1 MSEIPQQNEQ
11 LAKSI
16 SGFLDKYGNK
26 LFSGVKTVYKKASDE
41 TRLNWRLGYE
51 NYLEKSL
58 NKYYYAKTFLSYNEP
73 LPLYDLYVPLSVSSG
88 KKIIKKTSIKDLMSA
103 NKFSVIM
110 ATGGSG
116 KTMMM
121 RHLFVDTILNKSVPQ
136 VPVFV
141 ELRELNDSELDL
153 FGLIKKKL
161 RDNKFDFGDE
171 YIEKAF
177 EAGHFILLFDGF
189 DEVADAKR
197 KDTVKQIEEI
207 ADKYERNYIILSS
220 RPDDSLY
227 QWTLFNVWQVRS
239 LTLDLACEL
248 VKKTEADEEIKEK
261 FIKALKDELFNKH
274 KSFLSNPLLL
284 AIMLITYKDS
294 ANIPEKTST
303 FYENAYFALF
313 QQHDAR
319 KAYHRE
325 KRSKL
330 DFLDFRKVFS
340 AFCFFTYKNSLHNFS
355 EAKILDYLEKA
366 QKYTGITFKKED
378 FLQDSIQ
385 AICLLVRDGLDVT
398 FSHRSF
404 QEYFT
409 AIFVSQLTS
418 SKSQKKFV
426 ESQLN
431 FDIDTNEAMD
441 LLMEISPE
449 IIEKNL
455 IVPEI
460 EKFEKR
466 IGYKNSLT
474 SETYRNVIEVLY
486 SAIKFLPE
494 KKTSDDKNSDYWRIH
509 SVHVIK
515 MEFDSL
521 IMFIDKHYFK
531 DEPTSLNKIDA
542 FYLPDSENSDAELD
556 LSTNFIL
563 ENEDFVRKLSEGN
576 HWLSMIYFQRIF
588 DIKKQL
594 VEKHKKQ
601 EMFLEEEL
609 FE

>member
-1 MSEIPQQNEQ
+1 MSETSQQNEQ

-51 NYLEKSL
+51 NYLDKAL

-73 LPLYDLYVPLSVSSG
+73 LPLYDLYVPLSVACG
-88 KKIIKKTSIKDLMSA
+88 ETFFEKTSIKDLMSA
-103 NKFSVIM
+103 NKFSIIM

-121 RHLFVDTILNKSVPQ
+121 RHLFVDTILTKSVPQ

-161 RDNKFDFGDE
+161 RDNKFNFGDD

-177 EAGHFILLFDGF
+177 EAGHFILLLDGF

-197 KDTVKQIEEI
+197 KDTIKQIEEI
-207 ADKYERNYIILSS
+207 ADKYEKNYIILSS
-220 RPDDSLY
+220 RPDDSLHR
-227 QWTLFNVWQVRS
+227 WTLFNVWRVQS

-248 VKKTEADEEIKEK
+248 VEKTEADEEIKEK
-261 FIKALKDELFNKH
+261 FIKALKDELFEKH

-284 AIMLITYKDS
+284 SIMLITYKNS
-294 ANIPEKTST
+294 ANIPEKIST

-340 AFCFFTYKNSLHNFS
+340 SFCFFTYKDDLYNFS
-355 EAKILDYLEKA
+355 QAKAFEYLEKA
-366 QKYTGITFKKED
+366 QKYTGLTFEKND
-378 FLQDSIQ
+378 FLHDCIQ
-385 AICLLVRDGLDVT
+385 TVCLLLKDGLDIT

-409 AIFVSQLTS
+409 AVFVSQINNRQVQ
-418 SKSQKKFV
+418 QKFL
-426 ESQLN
+426 ESQISDWQILPCIN
-431 FDIDTNEAMD
+431 LLIEMAPDTV
-441 LLMEISPE
+441 
-449 IIEKNL
+449 EKNL
-455 IVPEI
+455 IVPKMSEL
-460 EKFEKR
+460 EDK
-466 IGYKNSLT
+466 IGYNGYLT
-474 SETYRNVIEVLY
+474 TEIYKLLLKFLYIYIGISPPDPYEGETDWTI
-486 SAIKFLPE
+486 SAAIKN
-494 KKTSDDKNSDYWRIH
+494 T
-509 SVHVIK
+509 
-515 MEFDSL
+515 EFHQVLS
-521 IMFIDKHYFK
+521 IVS
-531 DEPTSLNKIDA
+531 E
-542 FYLPDSENSDAELD
+542 FYLKSQKKEL
-556 LSTNFIL
+556 L
-563 ENEDFVRKLSEGN
+563 NEHSNLFKVITKYMNQAYEVSIQTVINNDESFQAISKGT
-576 HWLSMIYFQRIF
+576 HWLSMDYYQEIF
-588 DIKKQL
+588 NIKKQL
-594 VEKHKKQ
+594 IEKHRKQ
-601 EMFLEEEL
+601 EIFLEEVL